1 MTATRFRS
9 GGITDAGLLAALLC
23 LNLMTAGCGDGGDA
37 GHGDSA
43 SSAPAAAD
51 DDHGHDHADGDHD
64 HDHADG
70 DHMHGEDDHDTV
82 SIGTISLD
90 GVQLELEQGHGE
102 IAPGKEL
109 HLVVKMT
116 PDDGGASVVRAWIG
130 TEDRLTALVEKGAYA
145 ASHADY
151 DVHAI
156 APDPLPADVKWWIE
170 IERPDGTVL
179 TGSIAPR

>member
-1 MTATRFRS
+1 MTPTRFRS
-9 GGITDAGLLAALLC
+9 GGLADAGLLAALLS
-23 LNLMTAGCGDGGDA
+23 LGLLTAGCGDGGDG
-37 GHGDSA
+37 GHGDAADSTA
-43 SSAPAAAD
+43 TSSAD
-51 DDHGHDHADGDHD
+51 DHDHADGDHD

-70 DHMHGEDDHDTV
+70 EHMHGEDDHDTV
-82 SIGTISLD
+82 PIGTISLD
-90 GVQLELEQGHGE
+90 GVELELEQGHGE
-102 IAPGKEL
+102 IAAGKEL

-130 TEDRLTALVEKGAYA
+130 TEDRLSALVEKGSYA
-145 ASHADY
+145 ASHGDY